1 MKFQQEGFTIKTANF
16 INRIIIESISL
27 PQALRTNF
35 ALHKILTNVVK
46 SLMMNEIEIV
56 YFSLYLDKIGW
67 ITDGYQIDEN
77 LMITGLSV
85 KVI

>member
-1 MKFQQEGFTIKTANF
+1 
-16 INRIIIESISL
+16 
-27 PQALRTNF
+27 
-35 ALHKILTNVVK
+35 
-46 SLMMNEIEIV
+46 MNEIEIV

-85 KVI
+85 KVIKTLIAKFRCI